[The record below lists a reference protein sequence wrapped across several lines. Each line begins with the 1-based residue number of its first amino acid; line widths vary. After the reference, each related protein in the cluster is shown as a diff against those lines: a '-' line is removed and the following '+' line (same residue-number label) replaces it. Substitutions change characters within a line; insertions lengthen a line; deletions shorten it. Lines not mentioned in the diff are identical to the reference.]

1 MLTMQ
6 HCHVTAYYTASSTY
20 RLHRS
25 NGGRERGKKG
35 YHNIIRLSQH
45 QLRDYS
51 TTISTSRGNTTTPLT
66 CFNKPVQHQQI
77 NISRLHHNINR
88 PQHSFPSQ
96 IATIHY
102 SAPAYCLTMVRCE
115 RVLLQPIHRPTSM
128 GLPLCVHWG
137 RWSNCRC
144 CRQHRSYSSSHPCRN
159 PPGQSVGT
167 NQSFYHFRW
176 VQGGT

>member
-1 MLTMQ
+1 MQ

-77 NISRLHHNINR
+77 NINRSTLADQHQQINISRLHHNINR
-88 PQHSFPSQ
+88 PQQFPFANCDCTSQCSRLLFNNGTMRTSFIS
-96 IATIHY
+96 
-102 SAPAYCLTMVRCE
+102 
-115 RVLLQPIHRPTSM
+115 
-128 GLPLCVHWG
+128 
-137 RWSNCRC
+137 
-144 CRQHRSYSSSHPCRN
+144 
-159 PPGQSVGT
+159 T
-167 NQSFYHFRW
+167 N
-176 VQGGT
+176 T